1 MTLEARISR
10 HAAFYSLAYRASV
23 AGIVLLLAVCA
34 VAQFYERFGDG
45 KAFSV

>member
-10 HAAFYSLAYRASV
+10 QAAFLGLAYRVSV

-34 VAQFYERFGDG
+34 VAQFPSIIERMFQ
-45 KAFSV
+45 